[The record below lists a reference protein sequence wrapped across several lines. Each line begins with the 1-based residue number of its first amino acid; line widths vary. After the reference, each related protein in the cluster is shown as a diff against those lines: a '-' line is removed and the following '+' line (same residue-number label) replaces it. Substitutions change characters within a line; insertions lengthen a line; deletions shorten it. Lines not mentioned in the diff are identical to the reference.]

1 MAPLLLLTSATAR
14 APHYLLTTKTS
25 QNGNRNR
32 NGAFPPPALKLG
44 QGESILPR
52 TEAEGRPRPEL
63 VLLGE
68 DNSKSPEMPWPS
80 RKRDKGAVAD
90 KKEPDAKIAK
100 TEEETEDKEEEEK
113 STKPPAGSSKS
124 GWKNWKKAKESDSG
138 GEESKI
144 TYCHWLLKSEPESR
158 LEKGVDVKFSI
169 EDLKAQPN
177 QTTFWEG
184 VRNYQARNF
193 LRAMKLGQQAFFYHS
208 NCKEPGIVGIVK
220 IVKEAYPDHTQFDQK
235 DPHYDSSS
243 RKENPKWSMV
253 DVQFVR
259 MTKRFIPLSEIKTHH
274 LAHKAD
280 GGPLKNMMLFSRQRL
295 SIQPLTQEE
304 FDFVLSLEEEKPH

>member
-1 MAPLLLLTSATAR
+1 
-14 APHYLLTTKTS
+14 
-25 QNGNRNR
+25 
-32 NGAFPPPALKLG
+32 
-44 QGESILPR
+44 
-52 TEAEGRPRPEL
+52 
-63 VLLGE
+63 
-68 DNSKSPEMPWPS
+68 MPWPS

-100 TEEETEDKEEEEK
+100 TEEETPDKEEEEK

-124 GWKNWKKAKESDSG
+124 GWKNWKKTKESDSG

-169 EDLKAQPN
+169 DDLKAQPN
-177 QTTFWEG
+177 QTTHWDG

-208 NCKEPGIVGIVK
+208 NCKEPGVVGIVK
-220 IVKEAYPDHTQFDQK
+220 
-235 DPHYDSSS
+235 
-243 RKENPKWSMV
+243 V

-259 MTKRFIPLSEIKTHH
+259 MTKRFIPLSEIKAHH

-280 GGPLKNMMLFSRQRL
+280 GGPLKNMMLFTRQRL

-304 FDFVLSLEEEKPH
+304 FDFVLGLEEEKPH

>member
-1 MAPLLLLTSATAR
+1 
-14 APHYLLTTKTS
+14 
-25 QNGNRNR
+25 
-32 NGAFPPPALKLG
+32 
-44 QGESILPR
+44 
-52 TEAEGRPRPEL
+52 
-63 VLLGE
+63 
-68 DNSKSPEMPWPS
+68 MPWPS

-100 TEEETEDKEEEEK
+100 TEEETLDKEEEEK
-113 STKPPAGSSKS
+113 SAKPPAGSSKS
-124 GWKNWKKAKESDSG
+124 GWKNWKKKESESG

-158 LEKGVDVKFSI
+158 LEKGVDVKFSVD
-169 EDLKAQPN
+169 DLKAQPN
-177 QTTFWEG
+177 QTTCWDG

-193 LRAMKLGQQAFFYHS
+193 LRSMKLGQQAFFYHS
-208 NCKEPGIVGIVK
+208 NCKEPGIVALVK

-235 DPHYDSSS
+235 DPHYDSTS

-259 MTKRFIPLSEIKTHH
+259 MTKRFIPLSEIKAHH

-280 GGPLKNMMLFSRQRL
+280 GGPLKDMMLFTRQRL
-295 SIQPLTQEE
+295 SIQPLTQGENLPGLLIPSVRHAGSFIDGFSFLTTEE

>member
-1 MAPLLLLTSATAR
+1 
-14 APHYLLTTKTS
+14 
-25 QNGNRNR
+25 
-32 NGAFPPPALKLG
+32 
-44 QGESILPR
+44 
-52 TEAEGRPRPEL
+52 
-63 VLLGE
+63 
-68 DNSKSPEMPWPS
+68 MPWPS
-80 RKRDKGAVAD
+80 RKRDKAAGAD

-100 TEEETEDKEEEEK
+100 TEEEAPDKEEEEK
-113 STKPPAGSSKS
+113 SAKPPAGSSKS
-124 GWKNWKKAKESDSG
+124 GWKNWKKTKESDSG

-169 EDLKAQPN
+169 DDLKAQPN
-177 QTTFWEG
+177 QTTFWDG

-235 DPHYDSSS
+235 NPHYDSSS

-259 MTKRFIPLSEIKTHH
+259 MTKRFIPLSEIKAHH

-280 GGPLKNMMLFSRQRL
+280 GGPLKNMMLFTRQRL

>member
-1 MAPLLLLTSATAR
+1 
-14 APHYLLTTKTS
+14 
-25 QNGNRNR
+25 
-32 NGAFPPPALKLG
+32 
-44 QGESILPR
+44 
-52 TEAEGRPRPEL
+52 
-63 VLLGE
+63 
-68 DNSKSPEMPWPS
+68 MPWPS

-90 KKEPDAKIAK
+90 KKEPDAKIPK

-138 GEESKI
+138 GEESKT

-177 QTTFWEG
+177 QTTFWDG

-193 LRAMKLGQQAFFYHS
+193 LRSMKLGQQAFFYHS

-235 DPHYDSSS
+235 DPHYDSTS

-280 GGPLKNMMLFSRQRL
+280 GGPLKNMMLFTRQRL
-295 SIQPLTQEE
+295 SIQPLTKEE

>member
-1 MAPLLLLTSATAR
+1 
-14 APHYLLTTKTS
+14 
-25 QNGNRNR
+25 
-32 NGAFPPPALKLG
+32 
-44 QGESILPR
+44 
-52 TEAEGRPRPEL
+52 
-63 VLLGE
+63 
-68 DNSKSPEMPWPS
+68 MPWPS
-80 RKRDKGAVAD
+80 RKRDKAAGAD

-100 TEEETEDKEEEEK
+100 TEEEAPDKEEEEK
-113 STKPPAGSSKS
+113 SAKPPAGSSKS
-124 GWKNWKKAKESDSG
+124 GWKNWKKTKESDSG

-169 EDLKAQPN
+169 DDLKAQPN
-177 QTTFWEG
+177 QTTFWDG

-220 IVKEAYPDHTQFDQK
+220 
-235 DPHYDSSS
+235 
-243 RKENPKWSMV
+243 V

-259 MTKRFIPLSEIKTHH
+259 MTKRFIPLSEIKAHH

-280 GGPLKNMMLFSRQRL
+280 GGPLKNMMLFTRQRL

>member
-1 MAPLLLLTSATAR
+1 
-14 APHYLLTTKTS
+14 
-25 QNGNRNR
+25 
-32 NGAFPPPALKLG
+32 
-44 QGESILPR
+44 
-52 TEAEGRPRPEL
+52 
-63 VLLGE
+63 
-68 DNSKSPEMPWPS
+68 MPWPS

-100 TEEETEDKEEEEK
+100 TEEETSDKEEEEK
-113 STKPPAGSSKS
+113 SAKPPAGSSKS
-124 GWKNWKKAKESDSG
+124 GWKNWKKKEPESG
-138 GEESKI
+138 GEE
-144 TYCHWLLKSEPESR
+144 YCHWLLKSEPESR

-169 EDLKAQPN
+169 DDLKAQPN
-177 QTTFWEG
+177 QTTCWDG

-193 LRAMKLGQQAFFYHS
+193 LRSMKLGQQAFFYHS
-208 NCKEPGIVGIVK
+208 NCKEPGIVAIVK

-235 DPHYDSSS
+235 DPHYDSTS

-280 GGPLKNMMLFSRQRL
+280 GGPLKNMMLFTRQRL
-295 SIQPLTQEE
+295 SIQPLTQGKNPLGLLIPSGREAGSFTHGFFFSTTEE
-304 FDFVLSLEEEKPH
+304 FDFVLGLEEEKPH

>member
-1 MAPLLLLTSATAR
+1 
-14 APHYLLTTKTS
+14 
-25 QNGNRNR
+25 
-32 NGAFPPPALKLG
+32 
-44 QGESILPR
+44 
-52 TEAEGRPRPEL
+52 
-63 VLLGE
+63 
-68 DNSKSPEMPWPS
+68 MPWPS
-80 RKRDKGAVAD
+80 RKRDKGAAAD
-90 KKEPDAKIAK
+90 KKEPDAKRAK
-100 TEEETEDKEEEEK
+100 TEETQKKEEEEK
-113 STKPPAGSSKS
+113 STKPPAGNSKS

-138 GEESKI
+138 GEESKQ

-158 LEKGVDVKFSI
+158 LEKGVDMKFSI

-177 QTTFWEG
+177 QTTFWDG

-220 IVKEAYPDHTQFDQK
+220 
-235 DPHYDSSS
+235 
-243 RKENPKWSMV
+243 V

-259 MTKRFIPLSEIKTHH
+259 MTKRFIPLSEIKAHH

-280 GGPLKNMMLFSRQRL
+280 GGPLKNMMLFTRQRL

>member
-1 MAPLLLLTSATAR
+1 
-14 APHYLLTTKTS
+14 
-25 QNGNRNR
+25 
-32 NGAFPPPALKLG
+32 
-44 QGESILPR
+44 
-52 TEAEGRPRPEL
+52 
-63 VLLGE
+63 
-68 DNSKSPEMPWPS
+68 MPWPS

-100 TEEETEDKEEEEK
+100 TENETSDKEEEEM
-113 STKPPAGSSKS
+113 SAKPPAGSSKS
-124 GWKNWKKAKESDSG
+124 GWKNWKKKESESG

-158 LEKGVDVKFSI
+158 LEKGVDVK
-169 EDLKAQPN
+169 
-177 QTTFWEG
+177 
-184 VRNYQARNF
+184 ARNF
-193 LRAMKLGQQAFFYHS
+193 LRSMKLGQQAFFYHS
-208 NCKEPGIVGIVK
+208 NCKEPGIVALVK

-235 DPHYDSSS
+235 DPHYDSTS

-259 MTKRFIPLSEIKTHH
+259 MTKRFIPLSEIKAHH

-280 GGPLKNMMLFSRQRL
+280 GGPLKDMMLFSRQRL

>member
-1 MAPLLLLTSATAR
+1 
-14 APHYLLTTKTS
+14 
-25 QNGNRNR
+25 
-32 NGAFPPPALKLG
+32 
-44 QGESILPR
+44 
-52 TEAEGRPRPEL
+52 
-63 VLLGE
+63 
-68 DNSKSPEMPWPS
+68 MPWPS
-80 RKRDKGAVAD
+80 RKRDKAAVAD

-100 TEEETEDKEEEEK
+100 TEEEAPDKEEEEK
-113 STKPPAGSSKS
+113 STKAPAGSSKS
-124 GWKNWKKAKESDSG
+124 GWKNWKKTKESDSG

-169 EDLKAQPN
+169 DDLKAQPN
-177 QTTFWEG
+177 QTTFWDG

-235 DPHYDSSS
+235 NPHYDSSS

-259 MTKRFIPLSEIKTHH
+259 MTKRFIPLSEIKAHH

-280 GGPLKNMMLFSRQRL
+280 GGPLKNMMLFTRQRL

>member
-1 MAPLLLLTSATAR
+1 
-14 APHYLLTTKTS
+14 
-25 QNGNRNR
+25 
-32 NGAFPPPALKLG
+32 
-44 QGESILPR
+44 
-52 TEAEGRPRPEL
+52 
-63 VLLGE
+63 
-68 DNSKSPEMPWPS
+68 MPWPS

-100 TEEETEDKEEEEK
+100 TEETQKKEEEEK

-124 GWKNWKKAKESDSG
+124 GWKNWKKAKESDAG
-138 GEESKI
+138 GEESKQ

-158 LEKGVDVKFSI
+158 LEKGVDMKVSTVT
-169 EDLKAQPN
+169 N
-177 QTTFWEG
+177 SS
-184 VRNYQARNF
+184 ARNF

-235 DPHYDSSS
+235 DPHYDSTS

-259 MTKRFIPLSEIKTHH
+259 MTKRFIPLSEIKAHH

-280 GGPLKNMMLFSRQRL
+280 GGPLKNMMLFTRQRL